1 MRPTIL
7 LGSNAHESITKRHNT
22 VLGISTFLNESNMEL
37 KFLKPLANK
46 LTITYRTKAANVVL
60 QAFDIAN
67 ADDVVDIAIGA
78 NIDIVSGF
86 GGQDT
91 RLNFE
96 IKIVIN
102 GDVVGH
108 RLKRNGSKHFKTKEL
123 FGVGGEGMSIDIGTI
138 LEKVGAD
145 RVSKV
150 IPWVTRVTF
159 DMKHQKIASF

>member
-1 MRPTIL
+1 MKATWNL
-7 LGSNAHESITKRHNT
+7 SFSNPSH
-22 VLGISTFLNESNMEL
+22 
-37 KFLKPLANK
+37 K
-46 LTITYRTKAANVVL
+46 LTTTNRAKAAHIVL

-67 ADDVVDIAIGA
+67 ADDIIDIAIGA
-78 NIDIVSGF
+78 NIDIVSNF
-86 GGQDT
+86 GSRDT

-96 IKIVIN
+96 IKFVIN

-150 IPWVTRVTF
+150 IPWVTRVAF
-159 DMKHQKIASF
+159 DMKHRNIASFKKKHIT